1 MTRKRIILAATAA
14 LLTVGLSACEEDG
27 ATSSSRVVG
36 GSSPEPQTHSEATGS
51 TPAAEVPRPAETT
64 TSKTEADPAP
74 QTRLCEVGDLAATVE
89 YVDAGA
95 GTVHHAL
102 RFTNSGTSTCEIQGF
117 AGVSYVGGD
126 DGHQIGRPAYREG
139 GKGPAVT
146 LQPGGQAWAPLAA
159 PRTENYDSAT
169 CRPEEARGLRIYPPQ
184 EYDSMFVPLTGTACA
199 NPDLPGEQLKI
210 KTLQPGSPS

>member
-14 LLTVGLSACEEDG
+14 LLTVGLSACNEDG
-27 ATSSSRVVG
+27 ATSSSRVVD
-36 GSSPEPQTHSEATGS
+36 GSSPEPPTRSEATES
-51 TPAAEVPRPAETT
+51 TPAAEVPPAETT

-74 QTRLCEVGDLAATVE
+74 ETRLCEVGDLAVTVE
-89 YVDAGA
+89 HVDAGA

-102 RFTNSGTSTCEIQGF
+102 RFTNSGTGTCEIQGF

-126 DGHQIGRPAYREG
+126 DGHQIGRPADREG
-139 GKGPAVT
+139 GKGPAIT

-159 PRTENYDSAT
+159 TRTENYDSAT
-169 CRPEEARGLRIYPPQ
+169 CHPEEARGLRIYPPQ

-199 NPDLPGEQLKI
+199 NPDLPGEQLKV
-210 KTLQPGSPS
+210 KTLQQGSPS

>member
-1 MTRKRIILAATAA
+1 MTRTRIILAATAA
-14 LLTVGLSACEEDG
+14 LLTVGLSACGEDG
-27 ATSSSRVVG
+27 ATSSSRIVG
-36 GSSPEPQTHSEATGS
+36 GSSSEPQTHSEATGN
-51 TPAAEVPRPAETT
+51 TPSAEVPPSAGA
-64 TSKTEADPAP
+64 TSNAEADPAP
-74 QTRLCEVGDLAATVE
+74 ESRLCEVGDLAVAVE

-126 DGHQIGRPAYREG
+126 DGHQIGRPAEREG
-139 GKGPAVT
+139 DKGAAIT
-146 LQPGGQAWAPLAA
+146 LSPGGQAWAPLAA

-184 EYDSMFVPLTGTACA
+184 EYDSMFVPLSGTACA
-199 NPDLPGEQLKI
+199 NPDLPGEQLKV
-210 KTLQPGSPS
+210 KTLQQGSPS

>member
-1 MTRKRIILAATAA
+1 MTRTRIILAATAA
-14 LLTVGLSACEEDG
+14 LLTVGLSACDEDG
-27 ATSSSRVVG
+27 ATSSSRIVG

-51 TPAAEVPRPAETT
+51 TPGAEVPPSAETT
-64 TSKTEADPAP
+64 SNTEADPAP
-74 QTRLCEVGDLAATVE
+74 ESRLCEVGDLAVTVE

-126 DGHQIGRPAYREG
+126 DGHQIGRPAEREG
-139 GKGPAVT
+139 DKGAAIT
-146 LQPGGQAWAPLAA
+146 LRPGGQAWAPLAA

-184 EYDSMFVPLTGTACA
+184 EYDSMFVRLSATACA
-199 NPDLPGEQLKI
+199 NPDLPGEQLKV
-210 KTLQPGSPS
+210 KTLQQGSPS